1 MSLNLQE
8 KMETLTKQYSQVM
21 QQVNDGITMK
31 AKLEGALEM
40 TQQLMDEE
48 KAAENNAVEDKEE
61 AKKVVKEKVK

>member
-31 AKLEGALEM
+31 AKLEGAIEL
-40 TQQLMDEE
+40 TQQLMEEE
-48 KAAENNAVEDKEE
+48 KVAENNAVEDKEE
-61 AKKVVKEKVK
+61 AKKVVKAKAK